1 MSGFSFRIDVF
12 RKRIQKLTSD
22 WRKVQEKTSNAV
34 NTILG
39 VVGKIGLVQN
49 KELYGKLESFE
60 IIRDSVT
67 YKLLEQI
74 NRKVPELRK
83 SIDSYERIVIEMQR
97 LLKAFRSS
105 YRTFIRSS
113 DRTQIEIMEM
123 ADASLEEVV
132 RMFEEE
138 LQLRKII
145 VKEMRNPLNP
155 GQYTL
160 YMTIWA
166 AEPFV
171 EQNRIIEI
179 LEEFDNLELQYQRGT
194 IPGTSNPKAYDA
206 TRPPF

>member
-83 SIDSYERIVIEMQR
+83 SLDSYERIVIEMQR

-113 DRTQIEIMEM
+113 DRSQIEIMEM

-171 EQNRIIEI
+171 EQSRIIEI

>member
-49 KELYGKLESFE
+49 KELYGKLDSFE

-113 DRTQIEIMEM
+113 DRSQIEIMEM

-132 RMFEEE
+132 RMFEDE
-138 LQLRKII
+138 LQLRKVI
-145 VKEMRNPLNP
+145 VKEMKNPLNP

>member
-49 KELYGKLESFE
+49 KELYGKLENYE
-60 IIRDSVT
+60 VIRDSVT

-83 SIDSYERIVIEMQR
+83 SIDNYERIVIEMQR

-132 RMFEEE
+132 RMFEDE
-138 LQLRKII
+138 LQLRKVI
-145 VKEMRNPLNP
+145 VKEMKNPLNP